1 MTDVQRRLSTTLSNR
16 PTIGVRGRKEAR
28 GAHSICAQPAMMP
41 AVLVRRHD
49 AHPMWTRVALFGLLA
64 ALLLAIFGM
73 PPVDLHGLLHYV
85 GVVDPFCGG
94 TRSGYLALPGPLRDA
109 VRSNPARPAPVRAG
123 LAPLP

>member
-28 GAHSICAQPAMMP
+28 GAHSICARPTMMP

-49 AHPMWTRVALFGLLA
+49 AHPMWTRIALFGLLA

-85 GVVDPFCGG
+85 GVMDPFCGG
-94 TRSGYLALPGPLRDA
+94 TRSVSLTLPAPLRA
-109 VRSNPARPAPVRAG
+109 AAPFH
-123 LAPLP
+123 PPPP